1 MADLTGRKFVVTG
14 GAAGIGQATVR
25 RLLHDGASVFT
36 ADKDEG
42 ADLQIDVTA
51 PGAAEAIV
59 DAAAAAMGGID
70 GVIPCAGICVF
81 SEIEGHEDA
90 LWDRTMA
97 VNVTAVFRIVRA
109 AVPAL
114 KQSGRGRIVLIGSVM
129 SSRGS
134 AGLVAY
140 TASKHAVLG
149 MARAMAAELGP
160 HGITVNCVQPGSI
173 KTPMTKD
180 ILADPAL
187 AGYWEDKAALRRLGE
202 PEDIGDVIAFLV
214 SDDARFMTGHGV
226 VVDGGVI
233 QQP

>member
-1 MADLTGRKFVVTG
+1 MADLTGRKYVVTG

-42 ADLQIDVTA
+42 ADLQVDVTA
-51 PGAAEAIV
+51 PGAAETIIGAV
-59 DAAAAAMGGID
+59 EAAMGGID
-70 GVIPCAGICVF
+70 GVIPCAGICIYG
-81 SEIEGHEDA
+81 ELEGHEDA

-97 VNVTAVFRIVRA
+97 VNVTAVFRVVRA
-109 AVPAL
+109 AVPLL
-114 KQSGRGRIVLIGSVM
+114 KQSNHGRVVLIGSVM
-129 SSRGS
+129 SNRGS
-134 AGLVAY
+134 AGLIAY

-160 HGITVNCVQPGSI
+160 HGITVNCVQPGAI

-180 ILADPAL
+180 ILADPEL
-187 AGYWEDKAALRRLGE
+187 AGYWENKGSLRRLGE
-202 PEDIGDVIAFLV
+202 PEDVADVIAFLL

-226 VVDGGVI
+226 MVDGGVI

>member
-1 MADLTGRKFVVTG
+1 MADLNGRKFVVTG

-51 PGAAEAIV
+51 SGAAEAIV
-59 DAAAAAMGGID
+59 DAATAAMGGID

-114 KQSGRGRIVLIGSVM
+114 RQSGRGRVVLIGSVM

-180 ILADPAL
+180 ILADPKL

-202 PEDIGDVIAFLV
+202 PEDIADVVAFLV

>member
-25 RLLHDGASVFT
+25 RLLHDGASVYT

-42 ADLQIDVTA
+42 ADLQVDVSA

-59 DAAAAAMGGID
+59 TAAEAAMGGID

-81 SEIEGHEDA
+81 GEIEGHGDA

-97 VNVTAVFRIVRA
+97 VNVTAAFRIVRA

-114 KQSGRGRIVLIGSVM
+114 RQSGRGRIVLIGSVM

-140 TASKHAVLG
+140 TVSKHAVLG
-149 MARAMAAELGP
+149 MARAMAAELSP

-173 KTPMTKD
+173 KTPMTKNMFT
-180 ILADPAL
+180 DPEL
-187 AGYWEDKAALRRLGE
+187 AGYWERKAALRRLGE
-202 PEDIGDVIAFLV
+202 PEDIADVIAFLV

-226 VVDGGVI
+226 IVDGGVI